1 MFKDIVNK
9 STIEIVQTKS
19 LQEFPRRLVLNDVTV
34 NNMKDIYNS
43 QTKMKKIKAKENIM
57 YNNESTAKGFVIE
70 KFCEELREID
80 DMIYRNK
87 NKNRNVIKYNNRNT
101 V

>member
-9 STIEIVQTKS
+9 STIEILQTKC

-43 QTKMKKIKAKENIM
+43 QTKMKKKKLRRILCIIMKAQQRDLLLRNFAR
-57 YNNESTAKGFVIE
+57 SLE
-70 KFCEELREID
+70 KL
-80 DMIYRNK
+80 MI
-87 NKNRNVIKYNNRNT
+87 
-101 V
+101 

>member
-9 STIEIVQTKS
+9 STIEILQTKS

-43 QTKMKKIKAKENIM
+43 QTKMKKKKLRRILCIIMKAQQRDLL
-57 YNNESTAKGFVIE
+57 
-70 KFCEELREID
+70 LRNFA
-80 DMIYRNK
+80 RS
-87 NKNRNVIKYNNRNT
+87 
-101 V
+101 